1 MIGLLAISL
10 ALTAVAVTVGS
21 KSNPSHASSCNDVCT
36 PTFKRKQKTR
46 CSRAHQTVSR
56 VQHHIQ
62 QGTDDDVLAHIE
74 DEAACPDRET
84 ATHRSCML
92 AKKYAKRW
100 VKFVKTRKD
109 KRAMAERK
117 AARLAASQAKKN
129 ATSLLKASEE
139 PRQDDCEAE
148 VDVAGRGR
156 RQGALGATQD
166 AREGL
171 RVHHG
176 GVTMRCVRRTEIR
189 FLIRKK
195 TKITLK
201 IQVFLTRPPPRFCH
215 DGQHLLLIAKNQP
228 CCMRTLRRVPPL
240 SSKFDPFSK
249 ECSH

>member
-1 MIGLLAISL
+1 V
-10 ALTAVAVTVGS
+10 TVTVGVRNES
-21 KSNPSHASSCNDVCT
+21 FRTLRVPPQRAPRRPSVIPLST
-36 PTFKRKQKTR
+36 PRDYPDARFDCHPRRGSWGVVRLLPTARRST
-46 CSRAHQTVSR
+46 SR
-56 VQHHIQ
+56 
-62 QGTDDDVLAHIE
+62 L
-74 DEAACPDRET
+74 
-84 ATHRSCML
+84 
-92 AKKYAKRW
+92 
-100 VKFVKTRKD
+100 
-109 KRAMAERK
+109 
-117 AARLAASQAKKN
+117 
-129 ATSLLKASEE
+129 
-139 PRQDDCEAE
+139 
-148 VDVAGRGR
+148 
-156 RQGALGATQD
+156 TQD